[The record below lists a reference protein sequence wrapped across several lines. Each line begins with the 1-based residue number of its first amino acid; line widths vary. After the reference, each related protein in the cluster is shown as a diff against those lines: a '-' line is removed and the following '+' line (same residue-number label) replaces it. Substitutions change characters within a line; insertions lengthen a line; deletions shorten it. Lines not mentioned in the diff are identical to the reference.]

1 MSTNEEMVER
11 LLSNDVIGRR
21 IAECM
26 LRFPRKEFLP
36 PSLEREACVD
46 TPLPISNNQTTSAP
60 SMIGIMLREAEIKEE
75 MNVLE
80 VGTGSGW
87 QTALLSC
94 LVGEKGKV
102 YTLEVFRDIHES
114 AKSSLSRLP
123 NVEPIFGNGVAGHP
137 SSAPYDRIIVS
148 AAASEPYSG
157 LLSQLREG
165 GIMIIPLRGPYF
177 QHLYKITKTKEGIK
191 KEGICPVIFVPMY
204 EGRSFPPQ

>member
-1 MSTNEEMVER
+1 MNTNEEMVER
-11 LLSNDVIGRR
+11 LQSHEVIGER
-21 IAECM
+21 IAACM
-26 LRFPRKEFLP
+26 LKFPRKEFLP
-36 PSLEREACVD
+36 PSLEKEAYVD

-60 SMIGIMLREAEIKEE
+60 SMIGIMLREAEVGEGMK
-75 MNVLE
+75 VLE

-94 LVGEKGKV
+94 LVGEKGRV

-114 AKSSLSRLP
+114 AKSSLMHLP
-123 NVEPIFGNGVAGHP
+123 NVKSIFGDGVAGHP

-191 KEGICPVIFVPMY
+191 KEGVCPVLFVPMY
-204 EGRSFPPQ
+204 EGRSFPPK